1 MAGLWPPAAGVV
13 TRPRSGLAGAGVSSS
28 SSLAALQQPGDARC
42 LLFYVPQRPVRAG
55 RPSRIFAFFFFFFFF
70 SDIVFSSACR
80 QYLVSGTLR
89 DQVTY
94 PLTPGP
100 SCDAAVLD
108 CLRRVGLAKLASG
121 AAAPRGL
128 DTAHHDWA
136 DVLSGGEKQRVG
148 LARLFFHKPR
158 FAVLDESTSA
168 INPDEEGALYRQ
180 LSELGITVFSIGARR
195 CLSLHSNGF
204 RFLTLRPVFSAPQ
217 RIGWSCA
224 SSTKRSCTLLA
235 TAPAGGR

>member
-1 MAGLWPPAAGVV
+1 MFF
-13 TRPRSGLAGAGVSSS
+13 
-28 SSLAALQQPGDARC
+28 
-42 LLFYVPQRPVRAG
+42 LL
-55 RPSRIFAFFFFFFFF
+55 
-70 SDIVFSSACR
+70 CR

-100 SCDAAVLD
+100 TCDGAVLD
-108 CLRRVGLAKLASG
+108 CLRRVGLAKLATG

-128 DTAHHDWA
+128 ATAHHDWA

-180 LSELGITVFSIGARR
+180 LSELGITVFSIGARFFP
-195 CLSLHSNGF
+195 CLSLQLLCVGLSM
-204 RFLTLRPVFSAPQ
+204 FLTSLRPVLSAPQ

-235 TAPAGGR
+235 TVQGGGR